1 MGKLTGITIDCENVQ
16 RMVSFWAAALDGY
29 VSNESHTM
37 LKSESGPPIY
47 FQQVQEKKN
56 GKLRVHIDIVTTDA
70 KGDIF
75 RLQRMGAKML
85 REGREGSQKWTV
97 MQDIE
102 GNEFCV
108 MYDA

>member
-1 MGKLTGITIDCENVQ
+1 VGKLTGITIDCENVQ

-47 FQQVQEKKN
+47 FQQVPEVKTEKA
-56 GKLRVHIDIVTTDA
+56 RVHLDIVTSDV

-75 RLQRMGAKML
+75 RLQRIGAKMVGE
-85 REGREGSQKWTV
+85 REESSRKWTV

-108 MYDA
+108 MHA